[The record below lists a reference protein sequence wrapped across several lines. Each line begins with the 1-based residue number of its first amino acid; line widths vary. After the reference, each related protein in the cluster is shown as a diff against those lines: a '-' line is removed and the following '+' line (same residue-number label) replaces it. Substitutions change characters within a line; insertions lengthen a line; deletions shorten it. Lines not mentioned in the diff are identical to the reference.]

1 MTRKALTEQW
11 IVMKTP
17 GEADLS
23 KALVTGGAG
32 FIGSHLVEA
41 LVRRG
46 EAVVVV
52 DNLSSG
58 RTENLSTASK
68 SGSLE
73 LIRMD
78 LKNPSNL
85 REILSGVS
93 VVYHFAANP
102 EVRLGQAEPS
112 VHFHENLLV
121 TFNLLEAM
129 RKSGGTKTVVFTS
142 TSTVYGEARQ
152 LPTCEDYGPLL
163 PISTYGA
170 TKLGC
175 ESLISSYAYTHGL
188 KALILRLGNCVGARS
203 GHGVIP
209 DFIKKL
215 KENPTELEILG
226 DGSQTKSYV
235 HISDCVSAVFMTFDA
250 FMRSP
255 LRVDVYNVSSVDQVS
270 VQRIGE
276 IVAEELRLVGVRMR
290 FTGGV
295 DGGRGWFGDVKQMHL
310 SVEKLRRLGWAPK
323 LSSEGAVRAATK
335 ELIANET

>member
-1 MTRKALTEQW
+1 M
-11 IVMKTP
+11 
-17 GEADLS
+17 S

-58 RTENLSTASK
+58 RAENLRAASK
-68 SGSLE
+68 IGSLE
-73 LIRMD
+73 LVRMD
-78 LKNPSNL
+78 LKNPSHL
-85 REILSGVS
+85 LEILNRVS
-93 VVYHFAANP
+93 IVYHFAANP
-102 EVRLGQAEPS
+102 EVRLGEVDPA
-112 VHFHENLLV
+112 VHFQENLLV

-129 RKSGGTKTVVFTS
+129 RKSGGAKTIVFAS
-142 TSTVYGEARQ
+142 TSTVYGEAKQ
-152 LPTCEDYGPLL
+152 LPTREDYGPLV

-175 ESLISSYAYTHGL
+175 ESLVSSYAYSHGV

-235 HISDCVSAVFMTFDA
+235 HISDCVNAVFMTFDA
-250 FMRSP
+250 FLRTP
-255 LRVDVYNVSSVDQVS
+255 LRVDVYNVSSVDRVS

-276 IVAEELRLVGVRMR
+276 IVAEELRLEGVRMR

-310 SVEKLRRLGWAPK
+310 SVEKLRRLGWTPK
-323 LSSEGAVRAATK
+323 LNSEGAVRAAAK
-335 ELIANET
+335 ELLANET